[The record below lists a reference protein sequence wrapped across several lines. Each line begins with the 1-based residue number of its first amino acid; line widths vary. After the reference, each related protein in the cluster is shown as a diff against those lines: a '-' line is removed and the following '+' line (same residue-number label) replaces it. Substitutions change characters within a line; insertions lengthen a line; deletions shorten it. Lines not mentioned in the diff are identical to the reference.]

1 MWAKEKEHF
10 INADTPQD
18 LEDIGRSNGNGG
30 QRSKLMQQQMTEVG
44 SMMYLRQEL
53 PKSSKATVKP
63 TSYCILSM
71 ETCFKWLSITH

>member
-1 MWAKEKEHF
+1 MQTLAKIWKKISE
-10 INADTPQD
+10 
-18 LEDIGRSNGNGG
+18 GVMGNGR

>member
-1 MWAKEKEHF
+1 MQILAKIWKKISE
-10 INADTPQD
+10 
-18 LEDIGRSNGNGG
+18 GVMGNGG